1 MRDVSESQSR
11 VGDRSVRW
19 TAKRQH
25 TSKAV
30 VALEWVWYV
39 LLRERTM
46 RVLSW
51 VLSAFSFVILWSE
64 TLFSVDRPV
73 LSILALAIAPES
85 VRRSD
90 LALSAVVFVPLA
102 YMVFCT
108 FWSMFRMKVFKVYRL
123 IPNQKTDLCSI
134 LFSASYVVQSSA
146 PLALNFFHMLK
157 FRGSAFQETMG
168 AMEKTPI
175 LGDALF
181 NNYAPLCLLAICGL
195 ALFGIGERCLR
206 CLRISYISYDDS
218 INNTGANAKEVERGK
233 GILDA
238 ESRGWLSGVR
248 LIRASDLG
256 SIV

>member
-1 MRDVSESQSR
+1 MRDVSDSR
-11 VGDRSVRW
+11 SRAGDKSVHW
-19 TAKRQH
+19 TAKPQH
-25 TSKAV
+25 SSKAV
-30 VALEWVWYV
+30 VTLEWVWYV

-51 VLSAFSFVILWSE
+51 VLSALSFVILWSE
-64 TLFSVDRPV
+64 TVFSVDRPV

-90 LALSAVVFVPLA
+90 LALSVVIFVPLA

-123 IPNQKTDLCSI
+123 ISNQKTDLCSI

-181 NNYAPLCLLAICGL
+181 NNYAPLCLLAICGF
-195 ALFGIGERCLR
+195 ALFGVGERCLR

-218 INNTGANAKEVERGK
+218 INNTGANAKEAERGRA
-233 GILDA
+233 ILDA

-248 LIRASDLG
+248 LIRASDLV